1 MFKYELNNSPDN
13 VTIFWMCEHK
23 KGSVR
28 FNTITT

>member
-1 MFKYELNNSPDN
+1 MFKYELNKSSDN
-13 VTIFWMCEHK
+13 VRIFWMYEHK